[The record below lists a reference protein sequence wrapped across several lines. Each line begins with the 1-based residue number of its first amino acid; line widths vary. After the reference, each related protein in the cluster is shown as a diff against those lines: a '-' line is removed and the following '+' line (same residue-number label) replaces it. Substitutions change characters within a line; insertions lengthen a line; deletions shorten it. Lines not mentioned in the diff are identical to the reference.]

1 MDRGAW
7 QATVHDV
14 ARVGHNLMTKTKP
27 QCPTSG
33 YIFKGNE
40 IIILKRYLYS
50 HVHWSIIHS
59 SQDRGT
65 ISILSTGEQIKIIWY
80 GIYVCVHEYYLAI
93 LKREKLYHLWQ
104 MDKTGEPD
112 AKWNKSE
119 KEKYHMI
126 SIIWNLKRIGT
137 QKQNR
142 KVIAKSWRVQKIRRD
157 F

>member
-1 MDRGAW
+1 
-7 QATVHDV
+7 
-14 ARVGHNLMTKTKP
+14 
-27 QCPTSG
+27 
-33 YIFKGNE
+33 
-40 IIILKRYLYS
+40 
-50 HVHWSIIHS
+50 
-59 SQDRGT
+59 
-65 ISILSTGEQIKIIWY
+65 
-80 GIYVCVHEYYLAI
+80 
-93 LKREKLYHLWQ
+93 